1 MEYVQDEQLLRTIL
15 EQQGILDR
23 FETAGLRF
31 RLIRYGKHELICG
44 PEKPLEQL
52 LFLVKGSV
60 WVYSLREDGSSVS
73 ISRGVGRTVLGTMEF
88 ARKGLPAFYTETRE
102 ETLCAA
108 LPLEENRAALE
119 QDRVFLRFVMGHLA
133 EMIITSAMIGHGEQP
148 VEERLLVFL
157 RDIQPDHALHGISS
171 GLMQLHCS
179 RRQLQRVVKK
189 LCQEGVLERFGKGSY
204 RLRPA
209 ARTAPQRCYEKEE
222 AK

>member
-1 MEYVQDEQLLRTIL
+1 MDYIQNEQLLNTLLRNEGIL
-15 EQQGILDR
+15 EY
-23 FETAGLRF
+23 FETQGLGF

-44 PEKPLEQL
+44 PDKPLDQL

-88 ARKGLPAFYTETRE
+88 ARRGLPAFYTETRE
-102 ETLCAA
+102 ETLCVA
-108 LPLEENRAALE
+108 LPLEENRAVLE

-133 EMIITSAMIGHGEQP
+133 EMIVTSALLGHGEQP

-157 RDIQPDHALHGISS
+157 RDIQPDHTLHSINS
-171 GLMQLHCS
+171 GLLQFHCS

-189 LCQEGVLERFGKGSY
+189 LCQEGTLERLGKGRY
-204 RLRPA
+204 RLRA
-209 ARTAPQRCYEKEE
+209 AGSERKTGD
-222 AK
+222 